1 MKIFFFK
8 CDRIWL
14 YKINRL
20 VYLVL
25 TMRRAPRR
33 VKTQKARKDKT
44 MNGKTTTCRLPAT
57 WKLSHCTSKRGY
69 CAKVVGS
76 DPKWIFKREFLDKS
90 KVDTSNKRWVE
101 VTIEEPGI
109 YEFVTY
115 SAKGN
120 KTQWFYGIVADLE
133 SETGFTKTE
142 LDIEELKARL
152 GAPKSGQKPERSAAS
167 QGRCPECDEWLP
179 SHEITCAFA

>member
-1 MKIFFFK
+1 
-8 CDRIWL
+8 
-14 YKINRL
+14 
-20 VYLVL
+20 
-25 TMRRAPRR
+25 MRRAPRR

-44 MNGKTTTCRLPAT
+44 MNGKTTTCKLPAT
-57 WKLSHCTSKRGY
+57 WELSHCTSKRGY

-120 KTQWFYGIVADLE
+120 KTQWFYEIVADLE